1 MGLSME
7 SVTPCCLWVVL
18 QILSVGTVCMWKIPL
33 TQDQVNPK
41 QLGPGEAPRALA
53 ISLYSDNGVQH
64 DSIEAGPG
72 DPGRLQ
78 L

>member
-1 MGLSME
+1 
-7 SVTPCCLWVVL
+7 
-18 QILSVGTVCMWKIPL
+18 MWKIPL